1 MDVANVQEIKVDAAL
16 YEECRA
22 IFEPM
27 YITVEDAIEIF
38 LTHASIVKKFPFEVT
53 PYEIMQSESQELMHK
68 YAYKDA
74 NRVLNKLLSPN
85 SEEENKK

>member
-1 MDVANVQEIKVDAAL
+1 MANVQEIKVDAAL

-74 NRVLNKLLSPN
+74 NRVLNKLFSPN